1 MDGTEIR
8 IARPDDTA
16 EILDCCSV
24 SLGWKDRDFDHALFR
39 WKHETNPFGRSLI
52 MVAETSGGIVAARP
66 FMRWRFRRGEA
77 TLTAARAVDTATR
90 PEARGLGL
98 FRKLTMSGL
107 EVLRSEAV
115 DVIFNT
121 PNDKSRPGYLK
132 MGWEEVGRIP
142 FGFRPRSL
150 GALARLRGARVAAS
164 KLSQPANYGVGVADG
179 LATVQAVGGLVDSAP
194 TTDSWT
200 TDYDIE
206 TLLWR
211 FEQGPVAYRY
221 IPGPSGSGTI
231 SRTRTR
237 GSAVELLLAATVG
250 TADDS
255 ALAAAMH
262 LALQRT
268 KADYCLAPAS
278 FPNTIATSRIG
289 PSLTM
294 RSLTTDPT
302 PAQHSWQPGDIELF

>member
-8 IARPDDTA
+8 IARPDDID
-16 EILDCCSV
+16 EIFDCCSV

-52 MVAETSGGIVAARP
+52 MVAETSSGIVAARP

-98 FRKLTMSGL
+98 FRELTMSGL
-107 EVLRSEAV
+107 EVLRGETV

-164 KLSQPANYGVGVADG
+164 KLSQPANYGVGVANG

-194 TTDSWT
+194 TDRWT

-211 FEQGPVAYRY
+211 FAQGPVAYRF

-231 SRTRTR
+231 ARTRTR
-237 GSAVELLLAATVG
+237 GTATELLIAAAVG
-250 TADDS
+250 HTDLGAR
-255 ALAAAMH
+255 AAAMH
-262 LALQRT
+262 LAFQRT

-278 FPNTIATSRIG
+278 FPQTVATTRLG

-294 RSLTTDPT
+294 RSVSTDPT
-302 PAQHSWQPGDIELF
+302 PDQHSWQPGDIELF